1 MKEINRAFESTCT
14 LPTIEGFV
22 VSFQDGD
29 GTPQPSFLGQSTSRE
44 MKDYLESRMCT
55 LPYKGQDLND
65 AVPEHQAFSQKV
77 EAAFKLAKHKKASK
91 AKKQVARIQSEHEWR
106 LCFKRTQAYF
116 GLRSDTSINQ
126 AEEKPE
132 SPPSIE
138 AKGTEGEAAATGFKP
153 VDQLTVNPQEPAPY
167 PFLKELVF
175 ISVDV
180 ECNERCHSQVTE
192 VGISILDTL
201 DLAGLIPGEAAINW
215 RSQIRSRHLRVRE
228 FGHIVNHDFV
238 AGCPDRFEFGDSEW
252 TSLQEVTSVIED
264 CFHHASAR
272 QSTGDDQ
279 KKRNLVLVGHNP
291 AADIKYLKDLGV
303 SMFNSPSSTETVFL
317 DTVDTAEVFR
327 VSRGEMSV
335 RSLGNI
341 LSSLGIT
348 GWYLHNAGND
358 ARYTM
363 EAMVALVLNPEP
375 SAEQV
380 SGQ

>member
-1 MKEINRAFESTCT
+1 
-14 LPTIEGFV
+14 
-22 VSFQDGD
+22 
-29 GTPQPSFLGQSTSRE
+29 
-44 MKDYLESRMCT
+44 MCT
-55 LPYKGQDLND
+55 LPYKGQDLNETI
-65 AVPEHQAFSQKV
+65 PEHQAFSQKI
-77 EAAFKLAKHKKASK
+77 EAVLKLTKHKKASK

-106 LCFKRTQAYF
+106 LCFKRTQAYL

-132 SPPSIE
+132 SPPRIE
-138 AKGTEGEAAATGFKP
+138 NQGTETEATATTGFKP
-153 VDQLTVNPQEPAPY
+153 VDQLTVNTQEPAPY
-167 PFLKELVF
+167 PFLKKPVF

-192 VGISILDTL
+192 VGISMLDTK
-201 DLAGLIPGEAAINW
+201 DLAGIAPEEGAINW

-238 AGCPDRFEFGDSEW
+238 LGCPDRFEFGDSEW
-252 TSLQEVTSVIED
+252 TSLQEVISAVEE
-264 CFHHASAR
+264 CFHHASNR
-272 QSTGDDQ
+272 QTQGDGQ
-279 KKRNLVLVGHNP
+279 KRNLVLVGHNP

-303 SMFNSPSSTETVFL
+303 SIFNRPSSTETVFL

-327 VSRGEMSV
+327 VSRGEMSA

-341 LSSLGIT
+341 LTGLGIM

-363 EAMVALVLNPEP
+363 EAMVALVLNPA
-375 SAEQV
+375 SEQV
-380 SGQ
+380 SEN

>member
-1 MKEINRAFESTCT
+1 MKEINRAFEATCT

-65 AVPEHQAFSQKV
+65 AIPEHQAFSQKV
-77 EAAFKLAKHKKASK
+77 EAVLKLTKHKKASK
-91 AKKQVARIQSEHEWR
+91 AKKQVARIQSEYEWR

-132 SPPSIE
+132 PPPIIE
-138 AKGTEGEAAATGFKP
+138 NQGTETEAATGFKP

-167 PFLKELVF
+167 PFLKEPVF

-192 VGISILDTL
+192 VGISMLDTL
-201 DLAGLIPGEAAINW
+201 DLAGLVPGEGAINW

-252 TSLQEVTSVIED
+252 TSLQEVTSVIEE
-264 CFHHASAR
+264 CFHHPSAR
-272 QSTGDDQ
+272 QIQTQTSGDDQ
-279 KKRNLVLVGHNP
+279 KRNLVLVGHNP
-291 AADIKYLKDLGV
+291 AADIKYLKDMGV
-303 SMFNSPSSTETVFL
+303 SMFNRPSSTETVFL

-327 VSRGEMSV
+327 VSRGELSA

-341 LSSLGIT
+341 LSSFGIT

-363 EAMVALVLNPEP
+363 EAMVALVLNPE
-375 SAEQV
+375 SEQV
-380 SGQ
+380 SEN

>member
-1 MKEINRAFESTCT
+1 
-14 LPTIEGFV
+14 
-22 VSFQDGD
+22 
-29 GTPQPSFLGQSTSRE
+29 
-44 MKDYLESRMCT
+44 MCT

-65 AVPEHQAFSQKV
+65 AIPEHQAFSQKV
-77 EAAFKLAKHKKASK
+77 EAALKLTKHKKASK
-91 AKKQVARIQSEHEWR
+91 AKKQVARIQSEYEWR

-132 SPPSIE
+132 SLPAIE
-138 AKGTEGEAAATGFKP
+138 TQGTETDAAATGFKP

-167 PFLKELVF
+167 PSLKEPVF

-192 VGISILDTL
+192 VGISMLDTL
-201 DLAGLIPGEAAINW
+201 DFAGIVPGEGAINW

-264 CFHHASAR
+264 CFHHASSTR
-272 QSTGDDQ
+272 QTQTSTSGDDP
-279 KKRNLVLVGHNP
+279 KRNLVLVGHNP

-303 SMFNSPSSTETVFL
+303 SMFNRSSSKETVFL

-327 VSRGEMSV
+327 VSRGEMSA

-380 SGQ
+380 SEK